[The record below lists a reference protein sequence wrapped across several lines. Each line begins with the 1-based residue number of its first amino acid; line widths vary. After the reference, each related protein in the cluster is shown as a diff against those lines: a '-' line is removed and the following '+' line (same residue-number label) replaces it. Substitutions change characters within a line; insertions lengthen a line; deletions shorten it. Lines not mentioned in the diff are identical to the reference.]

1 MKKLKLEK
9 LLLAGVV
16 VAMIVVKGT
25 ILSGVE
31 VDAKASKYG
40 TVDPVPAEP
49 VNVEPREMTDEEIE
63 AEEERRSN
71 DRARVL
77 VAEHE
82 AGMANGTA
90 GEALAPV
97 INQGGYQIQSSVKG
111 CYNTRKSGVSFAVN
125 DKGGD
130 GWRNIYYNPVDF
142 AVGLGPNEE
151 NYAYIMDSQCGD
163 AAKAVLNTAAASY
176 GYPTGP
182 IIDINIGKKTAAG
195 TISYPSQFASNG
207 GVYVNYSIPSG
218 YLMPG
223 YEPAFICLLPDGST
237 EIVPNMAFSFMVNKG
252 VGGFFIDHPQG
263 VYMLTQVPGGSLK
276 ELHDAKFRK
285 LLNFSFYCNSRF

>member
-1 MKKLKLEK
+1 MNKLKLEK

-40 TVDPVPAEP
+40 PVDPVPAEP
-49 VNVEPREMTDEEIE
+49 VNVEPREMTDEEIAE
-63 AEEERRSN
+63 EEERRSN
-71 DRARVL
+71 DRARIL
-77 VAEHE
+77 AAEHE

-90 GEALAPV
+90 GEALAPE
-97 INQGGYQIQSSVKG
+97 INGRRSTVKG
-111 CYNTRKSGVSFAVN
+111 CYNTRKSGMSFSVI
-125 DKGGD
+125 DEGGD
-130 GWRNIYYNPVDF
+130 GARGITYNPVDF

-163 AAKAVLNTAAASY
+163 AAKAVLNAEAVSH
-176 GYPTGP
+176 GYPAGP
-182 IIDINIGKKTAAG
+182 IIDIKIGKKTAAG

-237 EIVPNMAFSFMVNKG
+237 EIVPNMAFSFAVNKG

-285 LLNFSFYCNSRF
+285 LLNFSFYCNSQF